1 MKSFHLSR
9 RLVTLML
16 LALLTFGLTSSA
28 QAYTPL
34 SGEQVIIEEG
44 DVIEDDLYVSANTFT
59 LKGVVKGDLIVI
71 APVVTIAPTGV
82 VEGDLMAAGQGVSVN
97 GRVVDDVRIAGAML
111 MIGQNAV
118 VGDDVL
124 AAGYSLDFQS
134 GSQVQGDVVI
144 AGNQASV
151 ASQVAG
157 DLFAAAEGLRLDGAI
172 SGNAKVTV
180 GGGEDVPPFN
190 PFMFMPPVPGLP
202 QAVTIPAGLTFGPN
216 ASVGGNLT
224 YVAPNKIEIPAG
236 VVIGEVAYNAPPPEE
251 AKKVEPSP
259 TEAEIF
265 LKWFIRLVRTLV
277 TLLLVGLLI
286 DFALPGF
293 LRRSVVS
300 LNSRLWLSLLWG
312 VIGVAGFVF
321 GLFLIGFVMILVMII
336 LGILTLGDLMGT
348 TLMTGLWLGS
358 TLILGY
364 KLLTAYV
371 AKIVVSACLGMW
383 ILDKIKSPAVEHH
396 VWPTVIGV
404 VILAFLWA
412 IPVLGWLVNLAVILF
427 GLGAV
432 LLFARDW
439 YRERNLQKTPA
450 TPVLS

>member
-1 MKSFHLSR
+1 MNKLNFSR
-9 RLVTLML
+9 RLATGLL
-16 LALLTFGLTSSA
+16 LALLFSGVASSA

-44 DVIEDDLYVSANTFT
+44 EVIDDDLYVSANTFT
-59 LKGVVKGDLIVI
+59 LKGTVKGDLIVF
-71 APVVTIAPTGV
+71 ATVVNIAPTGV

-97 GRVVDDVRIAGAML
+97 GRVLDDIRIAGAML

-118 VGDDVL
+118 IGDDVL

-134 GSQVQGDVVI
+134 GSQVQGDMVI

-157 DLFAAAEGLRLDGAI
+157 DLMAAVQGLRLDDVI

-180 GGGEDVPPFN
+180 GKEEDVPPFN
-190 PFMFMPPVPGLP
+190 PFMFMPSVPGLP
-202 QAVTIPAGLTFGPN
+202 QAVTVPGGLTFGPDG
-216 ASVGGNLT
+216 SVGGNLT
-224 YVAPNKIEIPAG
+224 YVAPSKAAIPAG
-236 VVIGEVAYNAPPPEE
+236 VVTGEVAYNAPPPEE
-251 AKKVEPSP
+251 VKKVEPPP

-277 TLLLVGLLI
+277 TLLLIGLLI
-286 DFALPGF
+286 DFTVPGL
-293 LRRSVVS
+293 LRRGVVS
-300 LNSRLWLSLLWG
+300 LSSRLWLSLLWG

-321 GLFLIGFVMILVMII
+321 GLFLIGFVTILLTVI
-336 LGILTLGDLMGT
+336 LGVLTLGDLVGT
-348 TLMTGLWLGS
+348 TLMTGMWLGF
-358 TLILGY
+358 TLTLGY

-371 AKIVVSACLGMW
+371 AKILVSACLGVW
-383 ILDKIKSPAVEHH
+383 ILDKIKSPAVEHR

-404 VILAFLWA
+404 VILAFLWS
-412 IPVLGWLVNLAVILF
+412 IPYLGWLVNLAVVLF

-432 LLFARDW
+432 LLLGRDW
-439 YRERNLQKTPA
+439 LQSRNKPQLPDATLQ
-450 TPVLS
+450 

>member
-1 MKSFHLSR
+1 MKSLHLSR
-9 RLVTLML
+9 RLAAVLLM
-16 LALLTFGLTSSA
+16 ALLFFGLASSA
-28 QAYTPL
+28 QAFTPL

-44 DVIEDDLYVSANTFT
+44 EVIEDDLYVSANTFT

-71 APVVTIAPTGV
+71 ASVVTIAPTGV
-82 VEGDLMAAGQGVSVN
+82 VEGDLMAAGQGVSVD
-97 GRVVDDVRIAGAML
+97 GRVLDDVRIAGAML
-111 MIGQNAV
+111 MLGQNAV
-118 VGDDVL
+118 VGGDVL

-157 DLFAAAEGLRLDGAI
+157 DLIAAVQGLRLDGAV

-180 GGGEDVPPFN
+180 GASEDVPPFN

-202 QAVTIPAGLTFGPN
+202 QAVTIPGGLTFGPN
-216 ASVGGNLT
+216 GSVGGNLT
-224 YVAPNKIEIPAG
+224 YVAPSKIEIPAE
-236 VVIGEVAYNAPPPEE
+236 VVTGEVAYNAPPPEE
-251 AKKVEPSP
+251 AEEVVPPP

-286 DFALPGF
+286 DFTVPGL
-293 LRRSVVS
+293 LRQSVVS

-321 GLFLIGFVMILVMII
+321 CLFLIGFVMILLMII
-336 LGILTLGDLMGT
+336 LGILTLGDLVGT
-348 TLMTGLWLGS
+348 TLMTGLWLGY

-383 ILDKIKSPAVEHH
+383 ILNKIKSPAVEHR
-396 VWPTVIGV
+396 VWPTVLGV
-404 VILAFLWA
+404 VILAFLWS

-432 LLFARDW
+432 LLLARDW
-439 YRERNLQKTPA
+439 YKDRSLTKPPA
-450 TPVLS
+450 APVS